1 MSASPASVRSHD
13 PAGGMVSLAERMTS
27 MFVVR
32 AGLVAVVLVASMF
45 GLAPRRGSLLVSVAF
60 VGVSALLEMLRRAT
74 GRRGLAVIAAEL
86 LLDATYLSWV
96 AYASGGAASPLR
108 FLVYA
113 HLVAVTLI
121 ASYRTGV
128 KLAAWYSLLFLTTL
142 YAEATGILP
151 LRELIPAWLPG
162 RGDAFMVPASL
173 VLLGLWLVT
182 LVTAALSALNERELR
197 RRSLDLD
204 TLAEMA
210 RDLDRSTDADDAADV
225 LATRIAAWLGAE
237 RVLVLRGSGDG
248 LRVVAA
254 VPTTDPASDGRVFA
268 PDDAVARAWRDRT
281 PQLVRTPS
289 PDGDPMLTSVLPD
302 ARNVSV
308 TTMSAEGEIIGALVV
323 EHGRRRDRIPRWTL
337 AVLERFAAHAALV
350 MRNAT
355 LLDEVRRMAATDG
368 LTGIANRR
376 TFDEALARE
385 IARAERTGQPVTLVM
400 LDVDH
405 FKRLN
410 DEHGHQAGDSVLQVV
425 GKALSADL
433 RPFDTAARYGGEE
446 FAIILPGC
454 TAEESRDVAERIRR
468 RAGASSPIAGVTLSA
483 GVATLPGSSRDAT
496 DLVRAADAA
505 LYEAKRAGRDRLA
518 TADAE
523 LTNA

>member
-32 AGLVAVVLVASMF
+32 AGLVAVVLVASMS

-142 YAEATGILP
+142 YAEAAGILP

-248 LRVVAA
+248 LRV
-254 VPTTDPASDGRVFA
+254 
-268 PDDAVARAWRDRT
+268 
-281 PQLVRTPS
+281 
-289 PDGDPMLTSVLPD
+289 
-302 ARNVSV
+302 
-308 TTMSAEGEIIGALVV
+308 
-323 EHGRRRDRIPRWTL
+323 
-337 AVLERFAAHAALV
+337 
-350 MRNAT
+350 
-355 LLDEVRRMAATDG
+355 
-368 LTGIANRR
+368 
-376 TFDEALARE
+376 
-385 IARAERTGQPVTLVM
+385 
-400 LDVDH
+400 
-405 FKRLN
+405 
-410 DEHGHQAGDSVLQVV
+410 
-425 GKALSADL
+425 
-433 RPFDTAARYGGEE
+433 
-446 FAIILPGC
+446 
-454 TAEESRDVAERIRR
+454 
-468 RAGASSPIAGVTLSA
+468 
-483 GVATLPGSSRDAT
+483 
-496 DLVRAADAA
+496 
-505 LYEAKRAGRDRLA
+505 
-518 TADAE
+518 
-523 LTNA
+523 